1 MVSRFCQQGLTL
13 STFEKFPNYFLLLY
27 WQNLV
32 RSGVNDWTELS
43 GVDFHR
49 GHRLEHLFGRS
60 CLTLVLRWRLLFDH
74 SGLVSFL
81 LILGHGPMIYLDEVV
96 RFIIKRTLLS
106 CFVELWVSESS
117 LWWAFESFDGGGF
130 GRRCW
135 KLAGSGSSAGLLTLN
150 HCAELFYIL
159 ISVQ

>member
-1 MVSRFCQQGLTL
+1 MSRFCQQGLTL
-13 STFEKFPNYFLLLY
+13 STFEKFPNYFLFFNR
-27 WQNLV
+27 QNTV
-32 RSGVNDWTELS
+32 RSWVNDWTELS
-43 GVDFHR
+43 GVDFHW

-60 CLTLVLRWRLLFDH
+60 CLPLVLRWRLLFDH
-74 SGLVSFL
+74 SGLVSHI

-106 CFVELWVSESS
+106 CFVELWISESL
-117 LWWAFESFDGGGF
+117 LWWAFESFHGGGF
-130 GRRCW
+130 WRRCW